1 MNTAVSTLPTS
12 QPENQVLRSRC
23 GRILKLGMGLG
34 LALSLSACS
43 IFQPIADMFSDDKTE
58 QPAQLTDLNE
68 EVRLTRRWSVN
79 VGDGQGKY
87 YSQLHPAI
95 DRDMIFTASAN
106 GTVVAVNR
114 ASGNVE
120 WRVRSDRSIS
130 GAVGASNGLVLFG
143 TREAEVIALDQ
154 FSGRELWRAAVSSE
168 VLSAPQTNGTIV
180 ALQTVDGKLIGLDAV
195 TGKQNWIYETTVPA
209 LTLRGSSSPVISGNV
224 VISGFSNGMVAAVN
238 ASNGFL
244 LWEER
249 VAVPQGRYDIER
261 VIDVDGD
268 LLLAGN
274 TVFASSYQGNLM
286 AFDVQTGRIVW
297 GTEASSYHGMTQGF
311 GNTYYVDDKSQIFG
325 MRNNSEDVVWENK
338 GLRLRRITA
347 PRAIGNYVAVAD
359 FEGYLHL
366 LSQIDGHFVGRT
378 RVDSDG
384 VRGNMVVDNDTIYVF
399 GNSGRLAA
407 YSFR

>member
-1 MNTAVSTLPTS
+1 MNTAVSTLPSS
-12 QPENQVLRSRC
+12 QPEYSALRSRC
-23 GRILKLGMGLG
+23 GRALKLGLG
-34 LALSLSACS
+34 VCFAMSLSACT
-43 IFQPIADMFSDDKTE
+43 ILQPIADLFSDDETE
-58 QPAQLTDLNE
+58 QPAELTDLNE
-68 EVRLTRRWSVN
+68 EVNLNRRWSVN
-79 VGDGQGKY
+79 VGDGQGDY

-95 DRDMIFTASAN
+95 DRDMIFAASAN
-106 GTVVAVNR
+106 GNVVAVNR
-114 ASGNVE
+114 ATGNVA
-120 WRVRSDRSIS
+120 WRVRSDRTIS

-143 TREAEVIALDQ
+143 TREAEVVALDQ
-154 FSGRELWRAAVSSE
+154 FSGRELWRASVSSE

-195 TGKQNWIYETTVPA
+195 TGKQNWIYESTVPA

-297 GTEASSYHGMTQGF
+297 GTEASSYHGMAQGF
-311 GNTYYVDDKSQIFG
+311 GNTYYVDDKSQVFAI
-325 MRNNSEDVVWENK
+325 RNNSEDVVWENK

-347 PRAIGNYVAVAD
+347 PRTIGNYVAVAD

-378 RVDSDG
+378 RVDNDG
-384 VRGNMVVDNDTIYVF
+384 VRGNMVADNDTIYVF

>member
-1 MNTAVSTLPTS
+1 MNTAVSTLPSS
-12 QPENQVLRSRC
+12 QTENPSQGSRC
-23 GRILKLGMGLG
+23 GRILKLSIGVC
-34 LALSLSACS
+34 LALTLSSCS
-43 IFQPIADMFSDDKTE
+43 VFQPIADMFSDDKTE
-58 QPAQLTDLNE
+58 QPAELSDLKAEVQLN
-68 EVRLTRRWSVN
+68 RRWSVS
-79 VGDGQGKY
+79 VGDGQGEY

-95 DRDMIFTASAN
+95 DRDMIFAASAN

-114 ASGNVE
+114 ASGDVQ
-120 WRVRSDRSIS
+120 WRVRSDRTIS

-143 TREAEVIALDQ
+143 TREAEVVALDQ
-154 FSGRELWRAAVSSE
+154 FSGRELWRTSVSSE

-195 TGKQNWIYETTVPA
+195 TGKQNWIYESTIPA

-286 AFDVQTGRIVW
+286 GFDVQTGRIVW
-297 GTEASSYHGMTQGF
+297 GKEASSYHGMAQGF
-311 GNTYYVDDKSQIFG
+311 GNTYYVDDKSQVFAI
-325 MRNNSEDVVWENK
+325 RNNSEDVVWENK
-338 GLRLRRITA
+338 DLRLRRITA
-347 PRAIGNYVAVAD
+347 PRTIGNYVVVAD
-359 FEGYLHL
+359 FEGYLHM

-378 RVDSDG
+378 RVDNDG

>member
-1 MNTAVSTLPTS
+1 MNTAVSTSPS
-12 QPENQVLRSRC
+12 SPPEGLALRRRC
-23 GRILKLGMGLG
+23 GHALKFGLSIC

-43 IFQPIADMFSDDKTE
+43 IFEPIANMFSDDKAE
-58 QPAQLTDLNE
+58 QPAELSELNE
-68 EVRLTRRWSVN
+68 EVSLNRRWSVS
-79 VGDGQGKY
+79 VGDGQGEY

-95 DRDMIFTASAN
+95 DRDMIFAASAN
-106 GTVVAVNR
+106 GVVVAVNR
-114 ASGNVE
+114 VTGNVA
-120 WRVRSDRSIS
+120 WRIRSDRTIS

-143 TREAEVIALDQ
+143 TREAEVVALDQ

-195 TGKQNWIYETTVPA
+195 TGKQNWIYESTIPA
-209 LTLRGSSSPVISGNV
+209 LTLRGSSSPVISGNI

-238 ASNGFL
+238 AGNGFL

-274 TVFASSYQGNLM
+274 TVFAASYQGNLM
-286 AFDVQTGRIVW
+286 AFDVATGRIVW

-311 GNTYYVDDKSQIFG
+311 GNTYYVDDKSQIFAI
-325 MRNNSEDVVWENK
+325 RNNSEDVVWENK

-347 PRAIGNYVAVAD
+347 PLAIGNYVAVAD

-378 RVDSDG
+378 RVDNDG

-399 GNSGRLAA
+399 GNSGRLTA

>member
-1 MNTAVSTLPTS
+1 MNTAVSTLPSS
-12 QPENQVLRSRC
+12 QPEYSSLRSRC
-23 GRILKLGMGLG
+23 GRALKLGLG
-34 LALSLSACS
+34 VCFAMSLSACT
-43 IFQPIADMFSDDKTE
+43 ILQPIADLFSDDETE
-58 QPAQLTDLNE
+58 QPAELTDLNE
-68 EVRLTRRWSVN
+68 EVNLNRRWSVN
-79 VGDGQGKY
+79 VGDGQGDY

-95 DRDMIFTASAN
+95 DRDMIFAASAN
-106 GTVVAVNR
+106 GNVVAVNR
-114 ASGNVE
+114 ATGNVA
-120 WRVRSDRSIS
+120 WRVRSDRTIS

-143 TREAEVIALDQ
+143 TREAEVVALDQ
-154 FSGRELWRAAVSSE
+154 FSGRELWRASVSSE

-195 TGKQNWIYETTVPA
+195 TGAQSWIYESTIPA

-297 GTEASSYHGMTQGF
+297 GTEASSYHGMAQGF
-311 GNTYYVDDKSQIFG
+311 GNTYYVDDKSQIFAI
-325 MRNNSEDVVWENK
+325 RNNSEDVVWENK

-347 PRAIGNYVAVAD
+347 PRTIGNYVAVAD

-378 RVDSDG
+378 RVDNDG
-384 VRGNMVVDNDTIYVF
+384 VRGNMVADNDTIYVF